1 MLHAI
6 KNKKQKRDSCFVVKG
21 YDNLSRVFWKDLKKL
36 IFEYDKGAS
45 HDFCLWI
52 SYHFR

>member
-6 KNKKQKRDSCFVVKG
+6 KNKKQKINSCFVVKE

-36 IFEYDKGAS
+36 TFEYDRGAS
-45 HDFCLWI
+45 RDFCLWI

>member
-36 IFEYDKGAS
+36 TFEYDKGAS